1 MWFWRKGT
9 DMGIDLGTAT
19 VLVYMKDKGVV
30 LKEPSVVAI
39 DKNKNKV
46 LAVGE
51 AARQMIG
58 RTPGN
63 IVALRPMRNGVISD
77 YEMTEA
83 MLKYFIK
90 KGVGNRR
97 VSAPKV
103 MVCIPCQATEIE
115 KRAVIDAARS
125 AGARNVYLI
134 EEPLAAAIG
143 AGLDISKA
151 SGHMVVDI
159 GGGTADIAIISL
171 GGIVL
176 RESVKIAGDKFD
188 EAIIKFVKN
197 KYKLMIGE
205 RTAEELKI
213 KVATA
218 LEGHRKESM
227 EVKGRNLMTGLP
239 GVIEVDSEE
248 LRLALKD
255 EVNIIGEAVHSVLE
269 NTPPE
274 LAADIIEEGIL
285 MTGGGSLLNG
295 LDKFIE
301 NRTGISVKVADHSVN
316 CVAEGTGKVLKTFEK
331 IHLGMDE
338 LEVKLI
344 DE

>member
-19 VLVYMKDKGVV
+19 VLVYMKDKGIV

-97 VSAPKV
+97 ISAPKV
-103 MVCIPCQATEIE
+103 MICIPCQATGIE
-115 KRAVIDAARS
+115 KRAVIDAAKN
-125 AGARNVYLI
+125 AGAKNVYLI

-151 SGHMVVDI
+151 SGHVVGDI
-159 GGGTADIAIISL
+159 GGGTADIAII
-171 GGIVL
+171 
-176 RESVKIAGDKFD
+176 
-188 EAIIKFVKN
+188 
-197 KYKLMIGE
+197 
-205 RTAEELKI
+205 
-213 KVATA
+213 
-218 LEGHRKESM
+218 
-227 EVKGRNLMTGLP
+227 
-239 GVIEVDSEE
+239 
-248 LRLALKD
+248 
-255 EVNIIGEAVHSVLE
+255 
-269 NTPPE
+269 
-274 LAADIIEEGIL
+274 
-285 MTGGGSLLNG
+285 
-295 LDKFIE
+295 
-301 NRTGISVKVADHSVN
+301 
-316 CVAEGTGKVLKTFEK
+316 C
-331 IHLGMDE
+331 
-338 LEVKLI
+338 
-344 DE
+344 